1 MCLSDRVKH
10 QWMAMLLFTPMVW
23 LEVPPSFAQSLF
35 DSPPTRVMIHNPE
48 STEGLRN
55 RTTITVVVP
64 EDAGNSL
71 REIVLRQLPNL
82 DQWDWGRLEPR
93 VYLGD
98 YSLRGKGTS
107 GLASAVVSESEDVL
121 NIKLTPAIQPG
132 QTVNVVF
139 RGFNPQSS
147 IYQWSTEL
155 LAVGEDPVRYVGPTL
170 RLNVYEQDPYR

>member
-1 MCLSDRVKH
+1 
-10 QWMAMLLFTPMVW
+10 
-23 LEVPPSFAQSLF
+23 
-35 DSPPTRVMIHNPE
+35 MIHNPE

-64 EDAGNSL
+64 EDAGNAL
-71 REIVLRQLPNL
+71 GAIVLRQLPNL
-82 DQWDWGRLEPR
+82 DRWDWGRLDPR

-98 YSLRGKGTS
+98 YSLRGKGAR
-107 GLASAVVSESEDVL
+107 GLATALVSGPEEDLSIEFNPV
-121 NIKLTPAIQPG
+121 IEPG
-132 QTVNVVF
+132 HAVNVVF

-155 LAVGEDPVRYVGPTL
+155 MADGEDPIRYLGPTL

>member
-1 MCLSDRVKH
+1 MV
-10 QWMAMLLFTPMVW
+10 LLQAPS
-23 LEVPPSFAQSLF
+23 SFAQSLF
-35 DSPPTRVMIHNPE
+35 DRPPTRVMIHNPE

-64 EDAGNSL
+64 PDAGNAL
-71 REIVLRQLPNL
+71 GAIVLRQLPNL
-82 DQWDWGRLEPR
+82 DQWDWGRFEPR

-98 YSLRGKGTS
+98 YSLRGKGIS
-107 GLASAVVSESEDVL
+107 GLAAADVSESEEVL
-121 NIKLTPAIQPG
+121 TIQLNPAIQPG

-155 LAVGEDPVRYVGPTL
+155 MVDGEDPVRYVGPTL

>member
-1 MCLSDRVKH
+1 
-10 QWMAMLLFTPMVW
+10 MLLWAPVV
-23 LEVPPSFAQSLF
+23 LLQAPSSFAQSLF
-35 DSPPTRVMIHNPE
+35 DRPPTRVMIHNPE

-55 RTTITVVVP
+55 RTTIPVVVP
-64 EDAGNSL
+64 PDAGNAL
-71 REIVLRQLPNL
+71 GAIVLRQLPNL

-107 GLASAVVSESEDVL
+107 GLASADVSESEEVL
-121 NIKLTPAIQPG
+121 TIQLNPAVQPG

-155 LAVGEDPVRYVGPTL
+155 MADGEDPIRYLGPTL

>member
-1 MCLSDRVKH
+1 MKRQWIATLFLAPILS
-10 QWMAMLLFTPMVW
+10 
-23 LEVPPSFAQSLF
+23 LEPLSSFAQSLF
-35 DSPPTRVMIHNPE
+35 DRPPTQVRIHNPE

-64 EDAGNSL
+64 TDAGNSL
-71 REIVLRQLPNL
+71 GALVLRQLPNL
-82 DQWDWGRLEPR
+82 DQWDWGRFEPR

-107 GLASAVVSESEDVL
+107 GLGAADVSESEEDL
-121 NIKLTPAIQPG
+121 NIQFNPAIQPG
-132 QTVNVVF
+132 QTVNIVF

-155 LAVGEDPVRYVGPTL
+155 MAVGEDPVRYDGPTL